1 MNKKIFY
8 VFCLSILIAQSG
20 VFTNS
25 CFAKSNS
32 TVPAMDSKMFIPGL
46 PQLEK
51 GETMKAYGIMGGEA
65 VTLLSGLI
73 FMVSSNSEYSKYK
86 GLDSTATPA
95 EFDSHYNK
103 SNSYG
108 TMSIASFVLMAGI
121 YAYSVADA
129 MFLSKPSSKAIKK
142 HYKKVKK
149 YGLYLEPQ
157 GNGIVLC
164 ARRTYE

>member
-1 MNKKIFY
+1 MNKRIFCA
-8 VFCLSILIAQSG
+8 FCIVILITQSG
-20 VFTNS
+20 IFTNS

-32 TVPAMDSKMFIPGL
+32 TPPAMDSKTFIPGL

-51 GETMKAYGIMGGEA
+51 GETLKAYGIMGGEA
-65 VTLLSGLI
+65 VTLLSGLTL
-73 FMVSSNSEYSKYK
+73 MLSSNSEYSKYQA
-86 GLDSTATPA
+86 LDSTAVPA

-142 HYKKVKK
+142 YYKKVKK

>member
-1 MNKKIFY
+1 MNTKIFY
-8 VFCLSILIAQSG
+8 VFCISILITQSG
-20 VFTNS
+20 VLTNS

-32 TVPAMDSKMFIPGL
+32 TASVIDSKMFIPGL

-51 GETMKAYGIMGGEA
+51 GETIKSYGIMGGEA

-73 FMVSSNSEYSKYK
+73 FMVSSSSEYSKYK
-86 GLDSTATPA
+86 GLGATATPA

-108 TMSIASFVLMAGI
+108 TMSIASFVLMGGI

-129 MFLSKPSSKAIKK
+129 MFLSKPAVVKK
-142 HYKKVKK
+142 HYKKIKK
-149 YGLYLEPQ
+149 YGLYFEPQ
-157 GNGIVLC
+157 GNGIALC

>member
-1 MNKKIFY
+1 MTKKIFC
-8 VFCLSILIAQSG
+8 VFCVSIFIVQSG
-20 VFTNS
+20 FLTNS

-32 TVPAMDSKMFIPGL
+32 PTQTIDSKMFIPGL

-86 GLDSTATPA
+86 ALDSTAAPA

-108 TMSIASFVLMAGI
+108 TMSIASFALMGAV
-121 YAYSVADA
+121 YAYSVVDA
-129 MFLSKPSSKAIKK
+129 MFLSKPSPKTVKK
-142 HYKKVKK
+142 HYKKVKR
-149 YGLYLEPQ
+149 YGIYLEPQ
-157 GNGIVLC
+157 GNGITLC
-164 ARRTYE
+164 ARRDYE